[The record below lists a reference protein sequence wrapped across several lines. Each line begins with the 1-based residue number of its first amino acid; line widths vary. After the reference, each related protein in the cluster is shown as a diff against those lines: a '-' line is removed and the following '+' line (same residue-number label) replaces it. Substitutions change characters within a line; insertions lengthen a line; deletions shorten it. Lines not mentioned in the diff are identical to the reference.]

1 MIKVETGKE
10 KDCFVAYI
18 EQALAK
24 LSIEDDDAFLSLFDT
39 SRLSKKDLILALR
52 YLDETQPVM
61 KIADPTS
68 TKNKQDIYL
77 EAFNDGSG
85 YFMDYDLMTDGE
97 LNDLT
102 LQVEFIKKEN
112 GYFVVLNDLR
122 TL

>member
-39 SRLSKKDLILALR
+39 SCLSKKDLILALR

-61 KIADPTS
+61 KIDDPTS

-77 EAFNDGSG
+77 EAFDDGSG

>member
-39 SRLSKKDLILALR
+39 SRVSKKDLILALR

-61 KIADPTS
+61 KIDDPTS

-77 EAFNDGSG
+77 EAFDDSSG

>member
-1 MIKVETGKE
+1 M
-10 KDCFVAYI
+10 
-18 EQALAK
+18 
-24 LSIEDDDAFLSLFDT
+24 
-39 SRLSKKDLILALR
+39 ALR

-61 KIADPTS
+61 KIDDPTS

-77 EAFNDGSG
+77 EAFDDSSG